1 MKFKLVI
8 TCLFCSLYYGFAQN
22 SGSIK
27 GKVIDK
33 NSKQALPY
41 VNIVVKDNDKIVT
54 GGVTKDDGS
63 FLVTALA
70 EKKYTVEIQFIGY
83 FTLTNTVDLTKD
95 AQYNLGVMAIQEDI
109 TELK

>member
-8 TCLFCSLYYGFAQN
+8 TCLFLSLYYGFAQN

-41 VNIVVKDNDKIVT
+41 VNIVVKDNNKIVT

-63 FLVTALA
+63 FSITALA
-70 EKKYTVEIQFIGY
+70 EKKYTVEKFLKS
-83 FTLTNTVDLTKD
+83 FSTVCFNGT
-95 AQYNLGVMAIQEDI
+95 Y
-109 TELK
+109 